1 MLAAALKWTGD
12 SSARCRCSLARA
24 GWRRLPMIPHGP
36 GARAMRAGPH
46 SKQSRKVQAMNR
58 KVSVCAGMMAAVV
71 AFSASAEETAGG
83 QSSSAA
89 SSASGA
95 ASVDWP
101 GVARELSAPPL
112 VAAAEQPVSHT
123 SAAGAPAGS
132 ASASGA
138 VNPVAPSNGASSTP
152 VVPATTDAVGD
163 ASRLAAKPV
172 ASTVDAVVGGEVS
185 ASAPEEGSAE
195 AKAETDANEVHIP
208 FSLTLVPGLSTS
220 GFHTGNVVNNVS
232 IGLVATHA
240 KRVDGLAMSLAG
252 NWVGEGGLSG
262 AQLAVGAN
270 VARGP
275 VTGAQFSVGANVAG
289 ADLLGLQSTVGVN
302 VVRGNAEGAQLAVGG
317 NIASGEVNGTQ
328 MAVAVNVAGKSLLGA
343 QLGVGANV
351 SGGPVRGFQAAVGA
365 NIATGRV
372 HGLQASAGLNVAGQ
386 MTGLQMSSGVS
397 YVRNLSGAQL
407 SIINVGGE
415 VDGAQVGIV
424 NIASNVTGAQV
435 GLLNVARELDGEA
448 VGLLSFVGGGQAHVQ
463 AWASDV
469 ALTNVGVKLGGRH
482 IYSLFT
488 VGYSPSIDED
498 RRRYVI
504 GAGLGGHIPAGR
516 FFFDVDVVSS
526 TLHTKRLFDDTNHV
540 LGQLR
545 LTAGWQVARHFA
557 VFGGV
562 SANTLVTWDDS
573 DPWKEL
579 GIGPQWR
586 HVADDGRTTVRMWP
600 GLLAGVQI

>member
-1 MLAAALKWTGD
+1 MSAAALKWTGD

-24 GWRRLPMIPHGP
+24 GRRRLPMIPPGP

-83 QSSSAA
+83 PSSSA
-89 SSASGA
+89 ASGA

-112 VAAAEQPVSHT
+112 VAAAEQPVNHT
-123 SAAGAPAGS
+123 SAAGVPAGNAPAS
-132 ASASGA
+132 NA
-138 VNPVAPSNGASSTP
+138 VNPVALSNDASSMS
-152 VVPATTDAVGD
+152 VVPDGANA
-163 ASRLAAKPV
+163 P
-172 ASTVDAVVGGEVS
+172 S
-185 ASAPEEGSAE
+185 AGAPE
-195 AKAETDANEVHIP
+195 AKAEADANEVHIP

-262 AQLAVGAN
+262 AQFAVGAN
-270 VARGP
+270 LARGP

-289 ADLLGLQSTVGVN
+289 ADLLGLQSTVGIN

-351 SGGPVRGFQAAVGA
+351 SGGPVRGLQAAVGA

-435 GLLNVARELDGEA
+435 GILNVARELDGEA
-448 VGLLSFVGGGQAHVQ
+448 VGILSFVGGGQAHVQ

-498 RRRYVI
+498 RRRFVM

-516 FFFDVDVVSS
+516 FFFDIDAVSS
-526 TLHTKRLFDDTNHV
+526 TVHTKRLFDDTNHV
-540 LGQLR
+540 LAQLR

-586 HVADDGRTTVRMWP
+586 HVADEGRTTVRMWP

>member
-1 MLAAALKWTGD
+1 
-12 SSARCRCSLARA
+12 
-24 GWRRLPMIPHGP
+24 
-36 GARAMRAGPH
+36 
-46 SKQSRKVQAMNR
+46 MNR

-83 QSSSAA
+83 PSSSPA
-89 SSASGA
+89 SSARGA
-95 ASVDWP
+95 AFVDWQ

-112 VAAAEQPVSHT
+112 VAAAEQPVIHS
-123 SAAGAPAGS
+123 SADGAPS
-132 ASASGA
+132 AEA
-138 VNPVAPSNGASSTP
+138 T
-152 VVPATTDAVGD
+152 VVPATPDAVGNT
-163 ASRLAAKPV
+163 SRPDAKPL
-172 ASTVDAVVGGEVS
+172 ASTEDAAVGGEVR
-185 ASAPEEGSAE
+185 ASAPGEASAE
-195 AKAETDANEVHIP
+195 KQAETDANEVHIP
-208 FSLTLVPGLSTS
+208 FSLSLLPGLSTS

-240 KRVDGLAMSLAG
+240 KRVDGLAMSIAG

-270 VARGP
+270 LARGP
-275 VTGAQFSVGANVAG
+275 VTGAQLSVGANVAG

-317 NIASGEVNGTQ
+317 NIASGAVNGAQ
-328 MAVAVNVAGKSLLGA
+328 LGVGVNIAGKGLLGA
-343 QLGVGANV
+343 QLGVGANI
-351 SGGPVRGFQAAVGA
+351 AA
-365 NIATGRV
+365 GRV

-397 YVRNLSGAQL
+397 YARSLSGAQL
-407 SIINVGGE
+407 SIINVGGD
-415 VDGAQVGIV
+415 VDGAQVGII
-424 NIASNVTGAQV
+424 NIASNVAGAQV
-435 GLLNVARELDGEA
+435 GILNVARELDGEA
-448 VGLLSFVGGGQAHVQ
+448 VGILSFVGGGQAHVQ

-488 VGYSPSIDED
+488 VGYSPSLNED
-498 RRRYVI
+498 RRRYVM

-516 FFFDVDVVSS
+516 FFVDIDLVGSS
-526 TLHTKRLFDDTNHV
+526 VHTKRLFDDTDHV

-545 LTAGWQVARHFA
+545 LMAGWQVARHFA

-562 SANTLVTWDDS
+562 SANTLVTWEDS
-573 DPWKEL
+573 DRWNEL

-586 HVADDGRTTVRMWP
+586 HVADEGRTTVRMWP

>member
-1 MLAAALKWTGD
+1 
-12 SSARCRCSLARA
+12 
-24 GWRRLPMIPHGP
+24 
-36 GARAMRAGPH
+36 
-46 SKQSRKVQAMNR
+46 MNR

-71 AFSASAEETAGG
+71 AFSASAEE
-83 QSSSAA
+83 
-89 SSASGA
+89 

-101 GVARELSAPPL
+101 GVARELAAPPL
-112 VAAAEQPVSHT
+112 VAAAEQPVSPT
-123 SAAGAPAGS
+123 SAAGAP
-132 ASASGA
+132 
-138 VNPVAPSNGASSTP
+138 V
-152 VVPATTDAVGD
+152 
-163 ASRLAAKPV
+163 
-172 ASTVDAVVGGEVS
+172 VDAAVGGEVS
-185 ASAPEEGSAE
+185 AAPSAQEP
-195 AKAETDANEVHIP
+195 AETKSEADANEVHIP

-302 VVRGNAEGAQLAVGG
+302 VVRGDVEGAQLAVGG
-317 NIASGEVNGTQ
+317 NIASGAVNGAQ
-328 MAVAVNVAGKSLLGA
+328 MGVGVNIARKGLLGA
-343 QLGVGANV
+343 QLGVGANI
-351 SGGPVRGFQAAVGA
+351 AA
-365 NIATGRV
+365 GRV

-397 YVRNLSGAQL
+397 YARSLSGAQL

-424 NIASNVTGAQV
+424 NIASTVTGTQV
-435 GLLNVARELDGEA
+435 GILNVARELDGEA
-448 VGLLSFVGGGQAHVQ
+448 VGILSFVGGGQAHVQ

-482 IYSLFT
+482 IYSLLT
-488 VGYSPSIDED
+488 VGYSPSLNED
-498 RRRYVI
+498 RRRYVM

-516 FFFDVDVVSS
+516 FFVDVDLVGS
-526 TLHTKRLFDDTNHV
+526 TIHTKRLFEDTDHV

-545 LTAGWQVARHFA
+545 LMAGWQVARHFA

-562 SANTLVTWDDS
+562 TANTLVTWDDS
-573 DPWKEL
+573 DRWREL

-586 HVADDGRTTVRMWP
+586 HVADEGRTTVRMWP